1 MNQDFNPLV
10 PGGAEIVVGIVALM
24 TLVGI
29 LAALVREARRGG
41 NVPLWLIA
49 FLIGGPITL
58 LVYGATQFQE
68 PARRA

>member
-1 MNQDFNPLV
+1 MNPDLNPLV
-10 PGGAEIVVGIVALM
+10 PGGVEVAVGVFAL
-24 TLVGI
+24 LLLAGI
-29 LAALVREARRGG
+29 MAALAREARTGG

-68 PARRA
+68 PARRV